1 MLIVLRSRGYG
12 VGRYKSTFRCC
23 FESFAK
29 VEIMSPRHFH
39 FKSSCRRRGQALLL
53 AVLVMV
59 FIVLLGT
66 TFIAIVSSSISQ
78 TARTSS
84 KDQARQSAQA
94 GIVFA
99 EEELTGSGNGLDW
112 RPDDLGITNVHPL
125 YNFYWTSFDRAQGWD
140 QPFYTLQ
147 NGLAAKAAFVKYP
160 NPLTHS
166 PSGKASHFMIR
177 VSQVQGYPNAPDPD
191 NLDNTKTGNIRI
203 ESIGLANDDPAAF
216 YKVVAYKQG
225 LAGHPL
231 MVAMR
236 SVTNWDFN
244 NSVVPQGRVASSSI
258 TSITLTEVKGFFD
271 NNKCPFYITIGDP
284 ATNSVASALVSGVTN
299 NGTTLTLS
307 SALSAAP
314 VTGTLVQ
321 KAAGLGAPPII
332 KFDNVTDVPVDY
344 RISGIN
350 NPFGNFHNTPG
361 SVWVNGG
368 LVWFGSTNA
377 NNLIAPSATT
387 PGNNIQASG
396 LFTSTIAPI
405 HITGTGVAT
414 STAAPISSAD
424 SNFSTNQTVVN
435 KLVDDGWNR
444 LAGVTSASRQV
455 RDFIPP
461 DITTGGDGF
470 GRYRQLTR
478 YSEPNTLYAGATN
491 ISSAYGYGKGIYI
504 NNSQD
509 VEKIGSAIM
518 TQTQLHDLWFGTGT
532 GNPYNRLG
540 TPDAPSGKLTVTANS
555 LEGQHMRGWVSPEQF
570 LPRGAEVIINSNNTI
585 TVNLDPVG
593 DNTAEFPNA
602 NFTSS
607 AITVDPNKS
616 WRNVSGNLMGDGAAG
631 SNTGGVYSQTFYWP
645 ANGTVFAEGNIRIRG
660 SNPNASNSLTV
671 VSMNN
676 IYIEGSLSAGAKKV
690 LLLARKNVIIN
701 PTQVLKTVQAATRL
715 SAPTV
720 GGTSAIYVYDASNF
734 RAGDYVRIAG
744 GTNIYGIKS
753 ISGNT
758 INLNTKL
765 AATSRP
771 ATSIVYTV
779 FDPTADVGS
788 YTTTYNGRP
797 YISALR
803 LSRSSNVIQRR
814 VQWPGTGANLRLA
827 FRHSAEYRKALEV
840 GIQHP
845 TTAPNSP
852 DIVKAVLSNKINS
865 TSPQDIIKSADKAL
879 TVTYNENPAST
890 PDPGTDIFPAALPAN
905 QAAAVAMTLNDFVA
919 QMQGKHS
926 TAQWN
931 YGTATTPVTMVDPT
945 YNPIPPPSTYKQ
957 PPYYFLASAG
967 SRYSQSYVP
976 KPIAG
981 SPNPYPPAGEPVFS
995 QPSSGVMHLP
1005 MATSVS
1011 IWMNNL
1017 QAPLSIV
1024 PGLNLVNQFGFSPIF
1039 IDTST
1044 PQNAAEDVLTTDQ
1057 YFYQPHEKTAP
1068 DSAYPNYFPG
1078 IQNLSGVYKSSYVGQ
1093 NQYDVD
1099 AQYTLDSRVL
1109 EQTPNTDTNEIVLQL
1124 NDAAVNG
1131 TYTVQSY
1138 FTSKTQST
1146 DTAHYPI
1153 PFYRLSNLK
1162 LQNEDFDTSSAPKL
1176 NRVGTGITIDIN
1188 AYVYA
1193 QEGGWYVIPGTDFD
1207 ANVKNGDD
1215 LNRDGVVSQ
1224 GESVAAYRYRRYNYQ
1239 IVFTG
1244 AIMENQTASASDVA
1258 DWADKWAT
1266 VKMTVPTITP
1276 TYDSAD
1282 PSTSN
1287 FNGIMYFYDPSAV
1300 QGAVDADVGFHAP
1313 VSAGLIYQG

>member
-1 MLIVLRSRGYG
+1 
-12 VGRYKSTFRCC
+12 
-23 FESFAK
+23 
-29 VEIMSPRHFH
+29 
-39 FKSSCRRRGQALLL
+39 
-53 AVLVMV
+53 
-59 FIVLLGT
+59 
-66 TFIAIVSSSISQ
+66 
-78 TARTSS
+78 
-84 KDQARQSAQA
+84 
-94 GIVFA
+94 
-99 EEELTGSGNGLDW
+99 
-112 RPDDLGITNVHPL
+112 
-125 YNFYWTSFDRAQGWD
+125 YNFYWTSFDRVQGWD
-140 QPFYTLQ
+140 QQFYTLQ
-147 NGLAAKAAFVKYP
+147 SGLPAMASFVKHP
-160 NPLTHS
+160 NPLTQS
-166 PSGKASHFMIR
+166 SYSNGLHFMIR
-177 VSQVQGYPNAPDPD
+177 VSQVQGYPNASDPD
-191 NLDNTKTGNIRI
+191 NADNTKTGNIRI
-203 ESIGLANDDPAAF
+203 ESIGVANDDPAAF

-244 NSVVPQGRVASSSI
+244 NSVVPQGYVASSSA
-258 TSITLTEVKGFFD
+258 TSITLANAKGFFD
-271 NNKCPFYITIGDP
+271 NNNCPFYITIGDP
-284 ATNSVASALVSGVTN
+284 VVNSVTSAVVTGVTN

-307 SALSAAP
+307 SALSATP
-314 VTGTLVQ
+314 VPGTLVQ
-321 KAAGLGAPPII
+321 KAAGLGAPSTI
-332 KFDNVTDVPVDY
+332 KFDNVTDTPVDY

-350 NPFGNFHNTPG
+350 NSFGTLNNTSG
-361 SVWVNGG
+361 GVWVNGG
-368 LVWFGSTNA
+368 LIWFGNTNA
-377 NNLIAPSATT
+377 NNLIAPSATA

-405 HITGTGVAT
+405 NITGTGVTAP
-414 STAAPISSAD
+414 TAAPASSAD
-424 SNFSTNQTVVN
+424 LNFSTNQTVVN

-461 DITTGGDGF
+461 DITVGGDGF

-504 NNSQD
+504 NNLQD
-509 VEKIGSAIM
+509 VEKIGSQLM

-540 TPDAPSGKLTVTANS
+540 TPDAPSGALTATANS

-593 DNTAEFPNA
+593 DNSAEFPSA

-607 AITVDPNKS
+607 AITVDPNKG
-616 WRNVSGNLMGDGAAG
+616 WRNVNGNLLGDGAPG

-660 SNPNASNSLTV
+660 SNPNAPNSLTV

-690 LLLARKNVIIN
+690 LLLARKNVTVN
-701 PTQVLKTVQAATRL
+701 PTQVLKTVQAASRL

-720 GGTSAIYVYDASNF
+720 GGTSAISVYDASNF
-734 RAGDYVRIAG
+734 RIGDYVRIAG

-758 INLNTKL
+758 ITLNTKL

-797 YISALR
+797 YIAALR

-814 VQWPGTGANLRLA
+814 VQGRGTSGNLRLA
-827 FRHSAEYRKALEV
+827 FRHSAEYRKALVV
-840 GIQHP
+840 GIKHP
-845 TTAPNSP
+845 TSAPNSP
-852 DIVKAVLSNKINS
+852 DIIKATLSNKTNS
-865 TSPQDIIKSADKAL
+865 TSPQDIIKTADKML
-879 TVTYNENPAST
+879 NVTYNENPTSM
-890 PDPGTDIFPAALPAN
+890 PDPGTDTFPAAPPAN
-905 QAAAVAMTLNDFVA
+905 QTMAVATTLNNFVA
-919 QMQGKHS
+919 QMQAKHS
-926 TAQWN
+926 IAQWN
-931 YGTATTPVTMVDPT
+931 YGNSTTPVTVVDPT
-945 YNPIPPPSTYKQ
+945 YNPSPLPPTYKQ

-967 SRYSQSYVP
+967 SRYPHNYIP
-976 KPIAG
+976 KPMVG
-981 SPNPYPPAGEPVFS
+981 SPNAYPPGGEPVFS
-995 QPSSGVMHLP
+995 QPSSGLMHLP

-1011 IWMNNL
+1011 VWLNNF

-1044 PQNAAEDVLTTDQ
+1044 PRNAAEDLLTTDQ

-1068 DSAYPNYFPG
+1068 DTAYPNYFPG
-1078 IQNLSGVYKSSYVGQ
+1078 IQNLSGAYKSNYVGQ

-1099 AQYTLDSRVL
+1099 AQYTLDSRML
-1109 EQTPNTDTNEIVLQL
+1109 EQAPNTDTNEIVLQL
-1124 NDAAVNG
+1124 NDAPVTG
-1131 TYTVQSY
+1131 TYTVQGY
-1138 FTSKTQST
+1138 FTSKTMPT
-1146 DTAHYPI
+1146 DAAHYPM

-1162 LQNEDFDTSSAPKL
+1162 LQNEVFDNSSAPELKQF
-1176 NRVGTGITIDIN
+1176 GSGITVNIN

-1215 LNRDGVVSQ
+1215 LNRDGVISQ

-1258 DWADKWAT
+1258 DWADKWST
-1266 VKMTVPTITP
+1266 VKMTIPSTTP
-1276 TYDSAD
+1276 TYDSVD
-1282 PSTSN
+1282 PATSN
-1287 FNGIMYFYDPSAV
+1287 FNGIVYFYDPSAV
-1300 QGAVDADVGFHAP
+1300 QGAVNADVGFHEP
-1313 VSAGLIYQG
+1313 VPPGLIYQE